1 MNNFLYDVIL
11 SPKITESSVT
21 GEENIKRKQY
31 TFIVNN
37 RANKPLVKKA
47 VEKIFNTKVFQVN
60 ILNQKGKIKKMKG
73 IIGRR
78 KNVKK
83 AIVSLN
89 EGETID
95 IIGRIY

>member
-11 SPKITESSVT
+11 SPKVTESSVT

-31 TFIVNN
+31 TFVVNN
-37 RANKPLVKKA
+37 KANKPLVKKA

-60 ILNQKGKIKKMKG
+60 ILNQKGKIKKVKG
-73 IIGRR
+73 IIGKR

-95 IIGRIY
+95 IVGKIY

>member
-11 SPKITESSVT
+11 SPKVTESSVT

-31 TFIVNN
+31 IFVVNN
-37 RANKPLVKKA
+37 KANKPLVKKA

-60 ILNQKGKIKKMKG
+60 ILNQKGKIKKVKG
-73 IIGRR
+73 IIGKR

-95 IIGRIY
+95 IVGKIY